1 MRHLLWSLVAWTVLV
16 WTGRIRNVIGDGDL
30 SPAGRISG
38 LAVAAVFLGLAGI
51 SVSVL
56 LGGRGGVG
64 TTRFVAVFCL
74 WTITFWAV
82 RGTGILFADHDLG
95 FKAVHS
101 VLALVSIG
109 LAVALHRLD
118 RDLGQSRS
126 ADPGAEHSGGPE
138 GR

>member
-1 MRHLLWSLVAWTVLV
+1 LVAWTVLV

-38 LAVAAVFLGLAGI
+38 LAVAAVFLGLAGL

-82 RGTGILFADHDLG
+82 RGTGMLFADHDLG

-109 LAVALHRLD
+109 LAVPLHRLD

-126 ADPGAEHSGGPE
+126 GDPGAEHSGGPE

>member
-1 MRHLLWSLVAWTVLV
+1 MLV

-30 SPAGRISG
+30 SLAGRISG
-38 LAVAAVFLGLAGI
+38 LAVAAVFLGLAGL

-82 RGTGILFADHDLG
+82 RGTGMLFADHDLG

-109 LAVALHRLD
+109 LAVPLHRLD

-126 ADPGAEHSGGPE
+126 ADPGAEHSGGLE